1 MTRILGVDGGAPDPG
16 LVAEAVDA
24 LVGHEL
30 LVYPTETLYALGGVP
45 TRDVAARVREAK
57 GREGRKPLP
66 LIAADR
72 RQARALCRDW
82 PDVAELL
89 AARFWPGPLTLVLP
103 AHWGLAKEI
112 TAGAGSVAVRVPGL
126 ALPRALCQAAGPLIS
141 TSANLSGAPAHA
153 TCPAA
158 VAAVGGRVALALDA
172 GPLGGLASTIL
183 DLTQSPR
190 LLRAGAIPLEALAGA
205 LRETGVSLQTDPEEA
220 TPP

>member
-1 MTRILGVDGGAPDPG
+1 MTRTLGVDGGAPDPAV
-16 LVAEAVDA
+16 VAEAVEA
-24 LVGHEL
+24 LIGHAL

-57 GREGRKPLP
+57 GREGSKPLP
-66 LIAADR
+66 LVAADR
-72 RQARALCRDW
+72 AQARALCRDW
-82 PDVAELL
+82 PEVAELL

-126 ALPRALCQAAGPLIS
+126 ALPRALCQQAGPLIS

-153 TCPAA
+153 TCAA
-158 VAAVGGRVALALDA
+158 ALAAVGSRAALALDA
-172 GPLGGLASTIL
+172 GPLQGVASTIL
-183 DLTQSPR
+183 DVRQAPR
-190 LLRAGAIPLEALAGA
+190 LLRAGAIPFEALARA
-205 LRETGVSLQTDPEEA
+205 LRETGVSLQTDPEET